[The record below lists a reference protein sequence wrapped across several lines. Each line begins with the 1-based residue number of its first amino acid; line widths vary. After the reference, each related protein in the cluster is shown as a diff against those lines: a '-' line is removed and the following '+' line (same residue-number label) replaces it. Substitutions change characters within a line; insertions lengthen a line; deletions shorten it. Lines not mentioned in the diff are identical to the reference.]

1 MAYYNTLA
9 AFYSGNEWR
18 EFRKVIIADRT
29 AADGFVYD
37 EITHKPIVKAYD
49 IVLHHKIPL
58 TLDNV
63 NDAGITL
70 NPDNIQIVSFITH
83 NEIHN
88 RYGTWTRHIYLVYGC
103 PLSGKSTY
111 VQERAGIHDLIIDID
126 KIYSC
131 ISNNPQYIKS
141 NRLYDNMKAVQDALL
156 DSIKYRRGKWINAFI
171 IGGYPFKGERER
183 ICTEYGAEPIYIDCT
198 QEEAQARLQAVQDG
212 RDIKEWNNYINTWF
226 NRYQE

>member
-1 MAYYNTLA
+1 MAYYNTLS
-9 AFYSGNEWR
+9 AFYTGKEWQ
-18 EFRKVIIADRT
+18 EFRQVIIADRT

-37 EITHKPIVKAYD
+37 EITGKPIVKAYD
-49 IVLHHKIPL
+49 IILHHKIPL

-70 NPDNIQIVSFITH
+70 NPDNIQIVSFRTH

-111 VQERAGIHDLIIDID
+111 VQERAGIHDLIVDID
-126 KIYSC
+126 KIYAC
-131 ISNNPQYIKS
+131 ISNNPQYVKS

-156 DSIKYRRGKWINAFI
+156 DSIKYKRGKWINAFI

-183 ICTEYGAEPIYIDCT
+183 ICTEYGAEPIYIDCM

-212 RDIKEWNNYINTWF
+212 RDRKEWSNYIDTWF